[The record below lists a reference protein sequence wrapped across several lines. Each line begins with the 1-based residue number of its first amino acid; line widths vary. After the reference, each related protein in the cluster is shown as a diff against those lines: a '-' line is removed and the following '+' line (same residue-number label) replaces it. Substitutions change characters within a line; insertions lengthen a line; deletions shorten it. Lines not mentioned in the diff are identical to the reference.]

1 MCSSDLARLA
11 REGGAALLIDYGYA
25 KPALGDTLQA
35 VHAHRYHPVL
45 EDLGSADLTAHVD
58 FTAVAEAAAAAG
70 ARVHGPVDQGAWLT
84 RLGID
89 VRLAKLSA
97 GKDPERRRALES
109 GVQRLTDP
117 RGMGSLFK
125 AMALTHPSLTPEGF
139 A

>member
-1 MCSSDLARLA
+1 MADRSPAEKAGRSPENPGLRRRRRLLDRVQQDQRHRAHDDPFWWPGLSD
-11 REGGAALLIDYGYA
+11 I
-25 KPALGDTLQA
+25 T
-35 VHAHRYHPVL
+35 
-45 EDLGSADLTAHVD
+45 SHVD